1 MDMECR
7 SDEFKV
13 FERVFRSLYH
23 PLCAYARRF
32 VPGQGRAED
41 VVQDV
46 FFDVWCRRE
55 HVRIADGTMKSY
67 LFKAVY
73 TRSLNEMERGHQNE
87 SVDLEEHEA
96 DILEGYAF
104 GKMEDSESDLL
115 LKELEAEISGYVDAL
130 PPQCHRVFVM
140 IRSQGAKNREIAEAM
155 GISVKA
161 VEKHICRALN
171 GLHLHLMQKGLL

>member
-1 MDMECR
+1 M
-7 SDEFKV
+7 
-13 FERVFRSLYH
+13 FRLLYR

-32 VPGQGRAED
+32 VPGQGKAED

-55 HVRIADGTMKSY
+55 HVRIADGSIKAY
-67 LFKAVY
+67 LFRAVY
-73 TRSLNEMERGHQNE
+73 TRSLNELERGRQNE
-87 SVDLEEHEA
+87 SVELEEHES
-96 DILEGYAF
+96 DILEGYAL
-104 GKMEDSESDLL
+104 GRMENSESDLM

-140 IRSQGAKNREIAEAM
+140 SRRQGAKNREIAEAM

-161 VEKHICRALN
+161 VEKHICRALT
-171 GLHLHLMQKGLL
+171 GLHMHLAQKGLL